1 MSLQVLVIKAT
12 NVPNAEKFGE
22 SDPYV
27 SLEYKGLKKKT
38 EVIKSNLNPVWNET
52 FDIDLKGAAIT
63 ASDELQVQIMDW
75 ERVGRNRLLAQT
87 KVPLRNLLRGG
98 TQSEPL
104 NLSLTDGNGRPT
116 QTRLEM
122 KLMYK
127 PPVTAA
133 PAGGGAAGG
142 AAGGSATQE
151 TQGQVMGDSLL
162 EGEEEEEEE
171 EEVDPGPPQIDPA
184 TGQVIPRP
192 KKKKKRRGNKLGR
205 RKLLENLS
213 TKPTDFQIRVK
224 VIEARQ
230 LQGGNIQPVAKVTV
244 ANQTKQTRVKKS
256 TNSPSWNEAFFFNFK
271 KSPAELM
278 DELVEFKV
286 FNSKKLRSDALIGSF
301 KCDIGMVYLEPRHSF
316 LHKWLLLSDPE
327 DTMGGPKGYLKV
339 CVCVIGPGDE
349 APSFKPVA
357 SEESDDIESNL
368 LRPAGV
374 QLQPATFTLKLY
386 RAEDI
391 PRMDSAFMQGVKKVF
406 GIGEEQKEL
415 VDPYFVFNFAGKEVQ
430 SKIMYNNDHP
440 DWNQIL
446 KIGIQF
452 PSMCERLKFIVRDWD
467 RVTDD
472 DTIGTN
478 ILSTSL
484 ISSSSGS
491 GTEDG
496 QFDSF
501 LPTFG
506 PCFVNFYGSTR
517 EYTDLPDEYDDL
529 NLGKGEGVA
538 YRGRALLEIKTE
550 LGQLP
555 ELPVDD
561 INNDD
566 LLRVQKFMRR
576 RKYKLHAAFLNAT
589 MVSAIDAP
597 VEFEV
602 SIGNYGNKL
611 DENTAPCAST
621 TQPTNAVFDGCHYYF
636 LPWSGT
642 KPCVVVESSWEDISF
657 RLEGLNLLLKII
669 DTLETNIEQVRIGIK
684 AKLPTPELAQLLISL
699 LDQLEQDCRKKLP
712 EPTAGRHVSN
722 ELDALTREYRQFELD
737 NIIDNVIK
745 LKQSATD
752 VQEAMAEVENY
763 LQILKNI
770 AKEPQNSMPDVVIW
784 MISGDKRLAYY
795 RIPANE
801 VLWSQHADYIG
812 RQCGR
817 LQTLQLKFPGLK
829 AEKEKVSEVPA
840 VLRIKIWLGLANEDD
855 AWHHM
860 QTEGEM
866 AVFAETYENE
876 VNLPVVGWTKKG
888 PLGRPKWSDSQG
900 KCSLKRE
907 TFEPPP
913 GWKWEGDWYVSPE
926 LSMLFDKDAGHKTYM
941 EECYEMH
948 SRLPASSWGP
958 ATRPWTDVKGDEM
971 PSKDAVN
978 LPPGWVWEDV
988 WEVDLSRAVDED
1000 GWEYCV
1006 EATMGGYGPVEKRYH
1021 LCRRR
1026 RWVRTRKLVE
1036 DAKQKKHKLLKEKQ
1050 IAEAAEGWEY
1060 APLFNLK
1067 FHATERTMDMVR
1079 RRRWH
1084 RKMVCEKKGADC
1096 FFVMKFEDEDD
1107 KEDFNAAYAAPRMFL
1122 TFKKPFKYQ
1131 MRAYIYQARDLL
1143 AGDETGLSDPYAR
1156 ISFLTQSSVTE
1167 KKLKSLCP
1175 TWDQT
1180 LIFEEL
1186 EIYGDPRAIEENPPE
1201 VMVELFDFDKF
1212 GSNEFL
1218 GRTKAVPM
1226 VKLDPSDARM
1236 PVLQWYPITRGQEG
1250 GGELLAAFELF
1261 LVPDKNASMESLL
1274 HHETGLAGSDLPFL
1288 PPKVG
1293 DLYIVP
1299 NGIRPVMQRTAIEV
1313 LCWGVRNMQKFQLAA
1328 VTSPSIEFE
1337 CGGHVMES
1345 NVIKNTKKN
1354 PNFTENILFF
1364 DVMLPREELYMP
1376 PMNIR
1381 VRDHR
1386 QFGRK
1391 PTVGIHVLKSLEE
1404 HRCDPVEVEQ
1414 EGEDE
1419 GVQGIGSARHDVT
1432 GAELEGL
1439 VTAAVDRYR
1448 DLQSSGPPSP
1458 HTDYNTGGLVNGGR
1472 GGEHVIDMPVE
1483 EKKIEMREVL
1493 ITKAKTKL
1501 DSVVRHLKPDPVV
1514 DEEID
1519 WWSKYYAST
1528 GQTHKC
1534 RKYMEKGQDKIEV
1547 YQTPL
1552 EDVDFT
1558 KGFSDFCSTFEL
1570 QRGKDEEDEE
1580 SSIVGE
1586 FKGGFKVYP
1595 LPPDPNVEMPSKIF
1609 TNLPSSSPE
1618 ECVIRVYVICGIDF
1632 QPNDTSG
1639 LADPYIEIILGNKKI
1654 SDRDNYKPNT
1664 IDPVF
1669 GQMFELTAMLPVQKD
1684 LTIRIM
1690 DYDIIS
1696 SDDVIGETRIDLEN
1710 RYLSKFRAT
1719 CGLQKSYCIAGV
1731 NQWRDCIKP
1740 RQILENYC
1748 KQNHVSGP
1756 HFYGNNSVKVGKKI
1770 YNLSELEPNKPAD
1783 PNAGPAEERLALHVL
1798 HTLPTVKEHVET
1810 RPLFNPI
1817 QPGIEQG
1824 KIQMWVDIFPKSL
1837 GPPGPPFNI
1846 EPRKAKDY
1854 VLRIIIWNTV
1864 DVVLEEESIT
1874 GEKMSDIYVKGW
1886 ISGIDEKQ
1894 KTDVHYR
1901 SLDGEGNFNWRFTF
1915 PFSYVP
1921 AEQVMEVRKKE
1932 HFWSLDETVQHLQ
1945 PNVVIQ
1951 VWDNDKFSMDDF
1963 LGTVSLNLNAMPMP
1977 AKKASSCKLSMLPDI
1992 TTGAEVKL
2000 ASLFEQKRLRGFW
2013 PVYNDDTGTRTL
2025 TGKVEMEME
2034 LVTAEEAEERPAGQ
2048 GQEEPNMNPKLD
2060 PPKRPETSFLWF
2072 ASPWKTLRYIVWR
2085 NYKWY
2090 IIGFLLLIL
2099 LLLLIFLFLY
2109 SFPGDIS
2116 QKIVNG

>member
-1 MSLQVLVIKAT
+1 MSLQVVVIKAT

-27 SLEYKGLKKKT
+27 AIEFQGIKKKT

-52 FDIDLKGAAIT
+52 FEIDLSGRPLT
-63 ASDELQVQIMDW
+63 ASDELQVSVMDW

-98 TQSEPL
+98 AQSESL
-104 NLSLTDGNGRPT
+104 NLSLKDSNGRPT
-116 QTRLEM
+116 QAQLEM

-127 PPVTAA
+127 PPASAA
-133 PAGGGAAGG
+133 PPASAGATGGTDP
-142 AAGGSATQE
+142 TQE
-151 TQGQVMGDSLL
+151 SQGQVLGDSLL
-162 EGEEEEEEE
+162 EGDEEEEE
-171 EEVDPGPPQIDPA
+171 EEVDTGPPQIDPA
-184 TGQVIPRP
+184 TGQVIPKP
-192 KKKKKRRGNKLGR
+192 KRKKKRGNKMGR

-230 LQGGNIQPVAKVTV
+230 LQGGNIQPVAKITV

-256 TNSPSWNEAFFFNFK
+256 TNSPCWNEAFFFNFK
-271 KSPAELM
+271 ISPAELM

-301 KCDIGMVYLEPRHSF
+301 KCDVGMVYLEQRHAF
-316 LHKWLLLSDPE
+316 LQKWLLLSDPE
-327 DTMGGPKGYLKV
+327 DQMAGAKGYLKV

-349 APSFKPVA
+349 APSFKSVA
-357 SEESDDIESNL
+357 GEETDDIESNL

-374 QLQPATFTLKLY
+374 QLRPATFILKLY

-415 VDPYFVFNFAGKEVQ
+415 VDPYFVFSFAGKEVQ

-440 DWNQIL
+440 DWNQVL

-452 PSMCERLKFIVRDWD
+452 PSMCERLKFMIKDWD
-467 RVTDD
+467 RMSMDD
-472 DTIGTN
+472 VVGTHY
-478 ILSTSL
+478 IPLSL
-484 ISSSSGS
+484 MCSSGEL
-491 GTEDG
+491 G
-496 QFDSF
+496 F

-506 PCFVNFYGSTR
+506 PSFVNFYGSTR
-517 EYTDLPDEYDDL
+517 EYSDLPDEYDDL

-538 YRGRALLEIKTE
+538 YRGRALVEIQTN
-550 LGQLP
+550 LGELP
-555 ELPVDD
+555 EIPVED

-597 VEFEV
+597 VEFEI

-636 LPWSGT
+636 LPWAGT
-642 KPCVVVESSWEDISF
+642 KPCIVVESSWEDISF
-657 RLEGLNLLLKII
+657 RLEGLNLMLKII
-669 DTLETNIEQVRIGIK
+669 DTLEANIEQVKIGIK

-699 LDQLEQDCRKKLP
+699 LDQLEQDCKKTLP
-712 EPTAGRHVSN
+712 EPKPGKHVSN
-722 ELDALTREYRQFELD
+722 ELDRLTREYRQFELE
-737 NIIDNVIK
+737 NIGDSVSK

-752 VQEAMAEVENY
+752 VHEAIAEVENF
-763 LQILKNI
+763 LQILKNM
-770 AKEPQNSMPDVVIW
+770 AKEPQNSMPDVVVW

-795 RIPANE
+795 RIPAHE
-801 VLWSQHADYIG
+801 VLWSANPEYIG
-812 RQCGR
+812 KQCGR
-817 LQTLQLKFPGLK
+817 LQTIQLKYPGVK
-829 AEKEKVSEVPA
+829 AEKEKISEVPA
-840 VLRIKIWLGLANEDD
+840 MVRVKIWLGLANEDD
-855 AWHHM
+855 AWHKM
-860 QTEGEM
+860 QTEGEQ

-876 VNLPVVGWTKKG
+876 CNLPVVGWTKKG

-900 KCSLKRE
+900 KCKLPRE
-907 TFEPPP
+907 MFNPPP

-941 EECYEMH
+941 EECYEMQ
-948 SRLPASSWGP
+948 SRLPATSWGP

-971 PSKDAVN
+971 PPKDSVE

-988 WEVDLSRAVDED
+988 WQIDLSRAVDED

-1036 DAKQKKHKLLKEKQ
+1036 NAKQKKHKEKKME
-1050 IAEAAEGWEY
+1050 EAAEGWEY

-1067 FHATERTMDMVR
+1067 FHHTERTMDMVR

-1096 FFVMKFEDEDD
+1096 FFAMNFEDEDD

-1122 TFKKPFKYQ
+1122 TFKKPYKYQ
-1131 MRAYIYQARDLL
+1131 LRAYIYQARDLL

-1167 KKLKSLCP
+1167 RMEKSLCP

-1180 LIFEEL
+1180 LIFEEI
-1186 EIYGDPRAIEENPPE
+1186 EIYGDPQALEENPPE
-1201 VMVELFDFDKF
+1201 VVIEVFDYDKF

-1218 GRTKAVPM
+1218 GRTKAHPM

-1236 PVLQWYPITRGQEG
+1236 PVLQWYPITRGPED

-1261 LVPDKNASMESLL
+1261 L
-1274 HHETGLAGSDLPFL
+1274 LAGSDLPFL
-1288 PPKVG
+1288 PPKKG
-1293 DLYIVP
+1293 DLFLVP

-1328 VTSPSIEFE
+1328 VTSPSVEFE
-1337 CGGHVMES
+1337 CGGHVFES
-1345 NVIKNTKKN
+1345 SVIKNTKKN
-1354 PNFTENILFF
+1354 PNFNENVLFF

-1404 HRCDPVEVEQ
+1404 YRCDPIRREQ
-1414 EGEDE
+1414 QEEDE
-1419 GVQGIGSARHDVT
+1419 GVQ
-1432 GAELEGL
+1432 
-1439 VTAAVDRYR
+1439 
-1448 DLQSSGPPSP
+1448 
-1458 HTDYNTGGLVNGGR
+1458 GGLVNGGR
-1472 GGEHVIDMPVE
+1472 SGEHVIEMPTE
-1483 EKKIEMREVL
+1483 EKKKETGKALLV
-1493 ITKAKTKL
+1493 KAKSKL
-1501 DSVVRHLKPDPVV
+1501 DSALLRIKPDPVV
-1514 DEEID
+1514 EEEID

-1528 GQTHKC
+1528 GQPHKC
-1534 RKYMEKGQDKIEV
+1534 KKYVEKGHDKIEV
-1547 YQTPL
+1547 YQTAL
-1552 EDVDFT
+1552 EDVEFT
-1558 KGFSDFCSTFEL
+1558 KGFNDFCSTFEL
-1570 QRGKDEEDEE
+1570 QRGKDDDEDE
-1580 SSIVGE
+1580 SNIVGE

-1595 LPPDPNVEMPSKIF
+1595 LPPDPNEEMPSKVF
-1609 TNLPSSSPE
+1609 VNLPSSAPE
-1618 ECVIRVYVICGIDF
+1618 ECIIRVYVICGIDL
-1632 QPNDTSG
+1632 QPNDSSG
-1639 LADPYIEIILGNKKI
+1639 LADPYVEIILGNKKI

-1684 LTIRIM
+1684 LTVRIK

-1696 SDDVIGETRIDLEN
+1696 SDDVIGETLIDLEN
-1710 RYLSKFRAT
+1710 RYVSKYRAT

-1731 NQWRDCIKP
+1731 NQWRDAAKP
-1740 RQILENYC
+1740 KQILENYC
-1748 KQNHVSGP
+1748 KQNHVTGP
-1756 HFYGNNSVKVGKKI
+1756 LFYGNNSVKVGRKT
-1770 YNLSELEPNKPAD
+1770 YNLAEFEPNKPVD

-1798 HTLPTVKEHVET
+1798 HTLPLVKEHVET

-1824 KIQMWVDIFPKSL
+1824 KLQMWVDIFPKSL
-1837 GPPGPPFNI
+1837 GVPGPPFNI
-1846 EPRKAKDY
+1846 EPRRAKDY

-1874 GEKMSDIYVKGW
+1874 GEQMSDIYVKGW

-1901 SLDGEGNFNWRFTF
+1901 SLDGEGNFNWRFVF

-1945 PNVVIQ
+1945 PNVMIQ

-1963 LGTVSLNLNAMPMP
+1963 LGTLCLNLNAMPMP
-1977 AKKASSCKLSMLPDI
+1977 AKKAGSCKLTMLPDL
-1992 TTGAEVKL
+1992 TTGSEIKL
-2000 ASLFEQKRLRGFW
+2000 VSLFEQKRLRGFW
-2013 PVYNDDTGTRTL
+2013 PVYNDDTGQRVL

-2034 LVTAEEAEERPAGQ
+2034 LVSVEEAEERPAGQ

-2072 ASPWKTLRYIVWR
+2072 TSPWKTMRYIIWR

-2090 IIGFLLLIL
+2090 IIGFFLLIL

-2109 SFPGDIS
+2109 SFPGEVS

>member
-1 MSLQVLVIKAT
+1 MSLQVVVIKAT

-27 SLEYKGLKKKT
+27 SIEFQGIKKKT

-52 FDIDLKGAAIT
+52 FDIDLLGKAVT
-63 ASDELQVQIMDW
+63 ASDELQVKIMDW

-98 TQSEPL
+98 TQSESL
-104 NLSLTDGNGRPT
+104 NLSLTDSNGRPT
-116 QTRLEM
+116 QTKLEM
-122 KLMYK
+122 KLLYK
-127 PPVTAA
+127 PPASASPAA
-133 PAGGGAAGG
+133 AGASGGGDP
-142 AAGGSATQE
+142 TQE
-151 TQGQVMGDSLL
+151 TEGQALGDSLL
-162 EGEEEEEEE
+162 EGDEGDEE
-171 EEVDPGPPQIDPA
+171 EEVDTGPPQIDPA
-184 TGQVIPRP
+184 TGQVIPKP
-192 KKKKKRRGNKLGR
+192 KRRKKRGKFGR
-205 RKLLENLS
+205 RKILENLS

-230 LQGGNIQPVAKVTV
+230 LQGANIQPVAKVTV
-244 ANQTKQTRVKKS
+244 SNQTKQTRVKKS

-271 KSPAELM
+271 KSPLELM
-278 DELVEFKV
+278 DELIEFKV

-301 KCDIGMVYLEPRHSF
+301 KCDIGMVYIEPRHSF
-316 LHKWLLLSDPE
+316 LHKWMLLSDPE
-327 DTMGGPKGYLKV
+327 DQMAGAKGYLKV
-339 CVCVIGPGDE
+339 CVCIIGPGDE

-357 SEESDDIESNL
+357 NEESDDIESNL

-374 QLQPATFTLKLY
+374 QLQPATFTMKLY

-415 VDPYFVFNFAGKEVQ
+415 VDPYFVFSFAGKEVQ

-452 PSMCERLKFIVRDWD
+452 PSMCERLKFTIKDWD
-467 RVTDD
+467 RMSADD
-472 DTIGTN
+472 IVGTHY
-478 ILSTSL
+478 IPLSLMCSNGEL
-484 ISSSSGS
+484 GP
-491 GTEDG
+491 EDG
-496 QFDSF
+496 F

-506 PCFVNFYGSTR
+506 PSFVNFYGSTR
-517 EYTDLPDEYDDL
+517 EYSDLPDEYDDL

-538 YRGRALLEIKTE
+538 YRGRALVE
-550 LGQLP
+550 LQTNLGELP
-555 ELPVDD
+555 EVALED
-561 INNDD
+561 IQNDD

-589 MVSAIDAP
+589 MVNAIDAP

-657 RLEGLNLLLKII
+657 RLEGLNLLLKVI
-669 DTLETNIEQVRIGIK
+669 DTLEANIEQVSIGIK

-699 LDQLEQDCRKKLP
+699 LDQLEQDCRKSLP
-712 EPTAGRHVSN
+712 EPKAGKHVSN
-722 ELDALTREYRQFELD
+722 ELDRLTREYRQFEFD
-737 NIIDNVIK
+737 NIKENVIK

-752 VQEAMAEVENY
+752 VHEAMAEVENY
-763 LQILKNI
+763 LQILKNL

-784 MISGDKRLAYY
+784 MISGEKRLAYH

-801 VLWSQHADYIG
+801 VLWSNNPDYIG
-812 RQCGR
+812 RLCGR
-817 LQTLQLKFPGLK
+817 LQSLQLKFPGIK
-829 AEKEKVSEVPA
+829 AEKEKISEVPA
-840 VLRIKIWLGLANEDD
+840 LLRIKIWLGLANEDD
-855 AWHHM
+855 AWHRM
-860 QTEGEM
+860 QTEGEL

-876 VNLPVVGWTKKG
+876 CNIPVVGWTKKG

-900 KCSLKRE
+900 KCKLPRE

-913 GWKWEGDWYVSPE
+913 GWRWEGDWYVSPE

-948 SRLPASSWGP
+948 SRLPATSWGP
-958 ATRPWTDVKGDEM
+958 ASRPWTDVKGDEM
-971 PSKDAVN
+971 PPRDSVD

-988 WEVDLSRAVDED
+988 WQIDLSRAVDEE

-1026 RWVRTRKLVE
+1026 RWVRNRKLVE
-1036 DAKQKKHKLLKEKQ
+1036 DDKQKKHKAKKIE
-1050 IAEAAEGWEY
+1050 EAAEGWEY

-1067 FHATERTMDMVR
+1067 FHATERTMDLVR

-1096 FFVMKFEDEDD
+1096 FFAMKFEDEDD

-1122 TFKKPFKYQ
+1122 TFKKPYKYQ
-1131 MRAYIYQARDLL
+1131 LRTYIYQARDLL

-1156 ISFLTQSSVTE
+1156 ISFLTQSSMTE
-1167 KKLKSLCP
+1167 KMMKSLCP

-1180 LIFEEL
+1180 LIFEEI
-1186 EIYGDPRAIEENPPE
+1186 EIYGDPQSIAENPPE
-1201 VMVELFDFDKF
+1201 VVVEIFDFDKF

-1218 GRTKAVPM
+1218 GRTKAHPM
-1226 VKLDPSDARM
+1226 VKLDPGDARM
-1236 PVLQWYPITRGQEG
+1236 PVLQWYPITRGQEE

-1261 LVPDKNASMESLL
+1261 L
-1274 HHETGLAGSDLPFL
+1274 LAGSDLPFL
-1288 PPKVG
+1288 PPKKG
-1293 DLYIVP
+1293 DLFLVP

-1313 LCWGVRNMQKFQLAA
+1313 LCWGVRNMKKFQLAA

-1337 CGGHVMES
+1337 CGGHIFES
-1345 NVIKNTKKN
+1345 KVIKNTKKN
-1354 PNFTENILFF
+1354 PNFDENILFF

-1391 PTVGIHVLKSLEE
+1391 PTVGIHVLKSLEDY
-1404 HRCDPVEVEQ
+1404 RCEAVRQEQ
-1414 EGEDE
+1414 EGDDD
-1419 GVQGIGSARHDVT
+1419 GVQ
-1432 GAELEGL
+1432 
-1439 VTAAVDRYR
+1439 
-1448 DLQSSGPPSP
+1448 
-1458 HTDYNTGGLVNGGR
+1458 GGLVNGSR
-1472 GGEHVIDMPVE
+1472 SGEHVIEMPVE
-1483 EKKIEMREVL
+1483 EKKAETRKVL
-1493 ITKAKTKL
+1493 LAKAKSKL
-1501 DSVVRHLKPDPVV
+1501 DSAISRFKPDPVV

-1534 RKYMEKGQDKIEV
+1534 RKYVEKGHDKIEI
-1547 YQTPL
+1547 YETPL
-1552 EDVDFT
+1552 EDVEFT
-1558 KGFSDFCSTFEL
+1558 KGFTDFCSTFEL

-1580 SSIVGE
+1580 SSTVGE

-1595 LPPDPNVEMPSKIF
+1595 LPPDPNEEMPSKQF
-1609 TNLPSSSPE
+1609 VNLPSSAPE
-1618 ECVIRVYVICGIDF
+1618 ECIIRVYVVCCIEL
-1632 QPNDTSG
+1632 QPNDSSG
-1639 LADPYIEIILGNKKI
+1639 LADPYVEIILGNKKI

-1669 GQMFELTAMLPVQKD
+1669 GQMFELTSMLPVQKD
-1684 LTIRIM
+1684 LTVRIK
-1690 DYDIIS
+1690 DYDLIS
-1696 SDDVIGETRIDLEN
+1696 SDDVIGETVIDLEN
-1710 RYLSKFRAT
+1710 RYVSKFRAT

-1731 NQWRDCIKP
+1731 NQWRDGAKP
-1740 RQILENYC
+1740 REILDNYC

-1756 HFYGNNSVKVGKKI
+1756 LYYGNNSVKVGKKI
-1770 YNLSELEPNKPAD
+1770 YNLADFEPNKPVD
-1783 PNAGPAEERLALHVL
+1783 PNAGAAEERLALHVL
-1798 HTLPTVKEHVET
+1798 HTLPLIKEHVET

-1824 KIQMWVDIFPKSL
+1824 KVQMWVDIFPKSI

-1846 EPRKAKDY
+1846 EPRRAKDY
-1854 VLRIIIWNTV
+1854 ILRIIIWNTV
-1864 DVVLEEESIT
+1864 DVVLDEESIT
-1874 GEKMSDIYVKGW
+1874 GEQMSDIYVKGW
-1886 ISGIDEKQ
+1886 VSGIDEKQ

-1901 SLDGEGNFNWRFTF
+1901 SLDGEGNFNWRFVF

-1945 PNVVIQ
+1945 PNVMIQ

-1963 LGTVSLNLNAMPMP
+1963 LGTLCLNLNAMPKP
-1977 AKKASSCKLSMLPDI
+1977 AKKAGSCKLTMLPDI
-1992 TTGAEVKL
+1992 TTGPEIKL
-2000 ASLFEQKRLRGFW
+2000 VSLFEQKRLRGFW
-2013 PVYNDDTGTRTL
+2013 PVYNDETGERVL
-2025 TGKVEMEME
+2025 TGKVEMELE
-2034 LVTAEEAEERPAGQ
+2034 LVTCEEAEERPAGQ

-2072 ASPWKTLRYIVWR
+2072 ASPWKTLRYIIWR

-2090 IIGFLLLIL
+2090 IIGFFLLIL

>member
-1 MSLQVLVIKAT
+1 MSLQLVVIKAT
-12 NVPNAEKFGE
+12 NLPNAEKFGE

-27 SLEYKGLKKKT
+27 SIEFQGIKKKT

-52 FDIDLKGAAIT
+52 FDIDLKGNGLT
-63 ASDELQVQIMDW
+63 ASDELQVRVMDW
-75 ERVGRNRLLAQT
+75 ERVGRNRLLAQC

-98 TQSEPL
+98 TQSESL

-116 QTRLEM
+116 QAKLEM
-122 KLMYK
+122 KVMYK
-127 PPVTAA
+127 PPATAA
-133 PAGGGAAGG
+133 PASGAMG
-142 AAGGSATQE
+142 ATGASPTEE
-151 TQGQVMGDSLL
+151 TQGQVLGESLL
-162 EGEEEEEEE
+162 GEEEEEE
-171 EEVDPGPPQIDPA
+171 EEVDPGPPQIDPT

-192 KKKKKRRGNKLGR
+192 KKKKRRVNKMGR

-213 TKPTDFQIRVK
+213 NKPTDFQIRVK
-224 VIEARQ
+224 VLEARQ

-271 KSPAELM
+271 KSPADLM

-286 FNSKKLRSDALIGSF
+286 FNSKKLRSDSLIGSF
-301 KCDIGMVYLEPRHSF
+301 KCDVGMVYLEPRHSF

-327 DTMGGPKGYLKV
+327 DTMSGAKGYLKV

-415 VDPYFVFNFAGKEVQ
+415 VDPYFVFSFAGKEVQ

-467 RVTDD
+467 RM
-472 DTIGTN
+472 
-478 ILSTSL
+478 
-484 ISSSSGS
+484 
-491 GTEDG
+491 TEDDIVG
-496 QFDSF
+496 THYLPLSLMCSTGEFGF

-506 PCFVNFYGSTR
+506 PSFVNFYGSTR
-517 EYTDLPDEYDDL
+517 EYSDLPDEYDDL

-538 YRGRALLEIKTE
+538 YRGRALVEIQTT
-550 LGQLP
+550 LGELP
-555 ELPVDD
+555 EVPVED

-566 LLRVQKFMRR
+566 ILRVQKFMRR

-611 DENTAPCAST
+611 DENTAPCPST

-669 DTLETNIEQVRIGIK
+669 DTLEANIEQVRIGIK

-712 EPTAGRHVSN
+712 EPTPGRHVSN
-722 ELDALTREYRQFELD
+722 ELDRLTRDYREFELET
-737 NIIDNVIK
+737 IADNVIK
-745 LKQSATD
+745 LKTSATD

-801 VLWSQHADYIG
+801 VLWSQNPDYIG
-812 RQCGR
+812 RLCGR

-840 VLRIKIWLGLANEDD
+840 MLRTKIWLGLANEDD
-855 AWHHM
+855 AWHRM
-860 QTEGEM
+860 QTEGEL
-866 AVFAETYENE
+866 AVYAETYENQC
-876 VNLPVVGWTKKG
+876 NIPVVGWTKKG

-900 KCSLKRE
+900 KCSLPQE
-907 TFEPPP
+907 SFEPPP
-913 GWKWEGDWYVSPE
+913 GWRWEGDWYVSPE

-948 SRLPASSWGP
+948 SRLPGTSWGP

-971 PSKDAVN
+971 APKDSVE

-988 WEVDLSRAVDED
+988 WQIDLSRAVDEE

-1036 DAKQKKHKLLKEKQ
+1036 DAKQKKHKEKK
-1050 IAEAAEGWEY
+1050 IEEAAEGWEY

-1084 RKMVCEKKGADC
+1084 RKMICEKKGADC
-1096 FFVMKFEDEDD
+1096 YFAMKFEDEDD
-1107 KEDFNAAYAAPRMFL
+1107 KEDFSAAYAAPRMFL

-1156 ISFLTQSSVTE
+1156 VSFLTQSSVTE
-1167 KKLKSLCP
+1167 KKEKSLCP

-1201 VMVELFDFDKF
+1201 VMIELFDYDKF

-1226 VKLDPSDARM
+1226 VKLDPADARM
-1236 PVLQWYPITRGQEG
+1236 PVLQWYPISRGQED

-1274 HHETGLAGSDLPFL
+1274 AGSDLPFL
-1288 PPKVG
+1288 PPKRG
-1293 DLYIVP
+1293 DLFLVP

-1313 LCWGVRNMQKFQLAA
+1313 LCWGVRNMQKFQLSA

-1337 CGGHVMES
+1337 CGGHVQES
-1345 NVIKNTKKN
+1345 NVIKSTKKN

-1404 HRCDPVEVEQ
+1404 FRCDPVQAELA
-1414 EGEDE
+1414 EDDD
-1419 GVQGIGSARHDVT
+1419 GVQGAGSHDPDIT
-1432 GAELEGL
+1432 EAELQGL
-1439 VTAAVDRYR
+1439 VTVAVDRYR
-1448 DLQSSGPPSP
+1448 DLKSSTADRP
-1458 HTDYNTGGLVNGGR
+1458 HSGYQTGGLVNGGR
-1472 GGEHVIDMPVE
+1472 GGEHVIDMPAEERKVE
-1483 EKKIEMREVL
+1483 RKSGPQIGQP
-1493 ITKAKTKL
+1493 
-1501 DSVVRHLKPDPVV
+1501 LKSFPQLELPALFRGKQEEPDPVV

-1534 RKYMEKGQDKIEV
+1534 KKYIEKGQDKIEV
-1547 YQTPL
+1547 YQTHL

-1558 KGFSDFCSTFEL
+1558 NGFSDFCSTFEL

-1580 SSIVGE
+1580 SSVVGE

-1595 LPPDPNVEMPSKIF
+1595 LPPDPNDEMPSKVF
-1609 TNLPSSSPE
+1609 TNLPSSTPE
-1618 ECVIRVYVICGIDF
+1618 ECIVRVYVICGIDF

-1669 GQMFELTAMLPVQKD
+1669 GQMFELTTMLPVQKD
-1684 LTIRIM
+1684 LTIRIK

-1696 SDDVIGETRIDLEN
+1696 SDDVIGETTIDLEN
-1710 RYLSKFRAT
+1710 RYLSKVRAT

-1770 YNLSELEPNKPAD
+1770 HNLADYEPNKPVD
-1783 PNAGPAEERLALHVL
+1783 PNVGPADERLALHVL
-1798 HTLPTVKEHVET
+1798 HTLPMVKEHVET

-1846 EPRKAKDY
+1846 EARKAKDY

-1864 DVVLEEESIT
+1864 DVVLDEESIT

-1886 ISGIDEKQ
+1886 VSGIDEKQ

-1901 SLDGEGNFNWRFTF
+1901 SLDGEGNFNWRFIF

-1945 PNVVIQ
+1945 PNIVIQ

-1977 AKKASSCKLSMLPDI
+1977 AKKASSCKVSMLPDI
-1992 TTGAEVKL
+1992 TTGSEVKL
-2000 ASLFEQKRLRGFW
+2000 VSLFEQKRLRGFW

-2034 LVTAEEAEERPAGQ
+2034 LVSVEEAEERPAGQ

-2072 ASPWKTLRYIVWR
+2072 TSPWKTMRYIIWR

-2090 IIGFLLLIL
+2090 FIGFLVLLLIL
-2099 LLLLIFLFLY
+2099 LLVFLFLY
-2109 SFPGDIS
+2109 SFPGEVS
-2116 QKIVNG
+2116 QWIVNG

>member
-1 MSLQVLVIKAT
+1 MSLQVVVIKAT

-27 SLEYKGLKKKT
+27 AIEFQGIKKKT

-52 FDIDLKGAAIT
+52 FEIDLSGRPLT
-63 ASDELQVQIMDW
+63 ASDELQVSVMDW

-98 TQSEPL
+98 AQSESL
-104 NLSLTDGNGRPT
+104 NLSLKDSNGRPT
-116 QTRLEM
+116 QAQLEM

-127 PPVTAA
+127 PPASAA
-133 PAGGGAAGG
+133 PPASAGATGGTDP
-142 AAGGSATQE
+142 TQE
-151 TQGQVMGDSLL
+151 SQGQVLGDSLL
-162 EGEEEEEEE
+162 EGDEEEEE
-171 EEVDPGPPQIDPA
+171 EEVDTGPPQIDPA
-184 TGQVIPRP
+184 TGQVIPKP
-192 KKKKKRRGNKLGR
+192 KRKKKRGNKMGR

-230 LQGGNIQPVAKVTV
+230 LQGGNIQPVAKITV

-256 TNSPSWNEAFFFNFK
+256 TNSPCWNEAFFFNFK
-271 KSPAELM
+271 ISPAELM

-301 KCDIGMVYLEPRHSF
+301 KCDVGMVYLEQRHAF
-316 LHKWLLLSDPE
+316 LQKWLLLSDPE
-327 DTMGGPKGYLKV
+327 DQMAGAKGYLKV

-349 APSFKPVA
+349 APSFKSVA
-357 SEESDDIESNL
+357 GEETDDIESNL

-374 QLQPATFTLKLY
+374 QLRPATFILKLY

-415 VDPYFVFNFAGKEVQ
+415 VDPYFVFSFAGKEVQ

-440 DWNQIL
+440 DWNQVL

-452 PSMCERLKFIVRDWD
+452 PSMCERLKFMIKDWD
-467 RVTDD
+467 RISED
-472 DTIGTN
+472 DTIGTEF
-478 ILSTSL
+478 LLTSL
-484 ISSSSGS
+484 ISSSGGS
-491 GTEDG
+491 G
-496 QFDSF
+496 F

-506 PCFVNFYGSTR
+506 PSFVNFYGSTR
-517 EYTDLPDEYDDL
+517 EYSDLPDEYDDL

-538 YRGRALLEIKTE
+538 YRGRALVEIQTN
-550 LGQLP
+550 LGELP
-555 ELPVDD
+555 EIPVED

-597 VEFEV
+597 VEFEI

-636 LPWSGT
+636 LPWAGT
-642 KPCVVVESSWEDISF
+642 KPCIVVESSWEDISF
-657 RLEGLNLLLKII
+657 RLEGLNLMLKII
-669 DTLETNIEQVRIGIK
+669 DTLEANIEQVKIGIK

-699 LDQLEQDCRKKLP
+699 LDQLEQDCKKTLP
-712 EPTAGRHVSN
+712 EPKPGKHVSN
-722 ELDALTREYRQFELD
+722 ELDRLTREYRQFELE
-737 NIIDNVIK
+737 NIGDSVSK

-752 VQEAMAEVENY
+752 VHEAIAEVENF
-763 LQILKNI
+763 LQILKNM
-770 AKEPQNSMPDVVIW
+770 AKEPQNSMPDVVVW

-795 RIPANE
+795 RIPAHE
-801 VLWSQHADYIG
+801 VLWSANPEYIG
-812 RQCGR
+812 KQCGR
-817 LQTLQLKFPGLK
+817 LQTIQLKYPGVK
-829 AEKEKVSEVPA
+829 AEKEKISEVPA
-840 VLRIKIWLGLANEDD
+840 MVRVKIWLGLANEDD
-855 AWHHM
+855 AWHKM
-860 QTEGEM
+860 QTEGEQ

-876 VNLPVVGWTKKG
+876 CNLPVVGWTKKG

-900 KCSLKRE
+900 KCKLPRE
-907 TFEPPP
+907 MFNPPP

-941 EECYEMH
+941 EECYEMQ
-948 SRLPASSWGP
+948 SRLPATSWGP

-971 PSKDAVN
+971 PPKDSVE

-988 WEVDLSRAVDED
+988 WQIDLSRAVDED

-1036 DAKQKKHKLLKEKQ
+1036 NAKQKKHKEKKME
-1050 IAEAAEGWEY
+1050 EAAEGWEY

-1067 FHATERTMDMVR
+1067 FHHTERTMDMVR

-1096 FFVMKFEDEDD
+1096 FFAMNFEDEDD

-1122 TFKKPFKYQ
+1122 TFKKPYKYQ
-1131 MRAYIYQARDLL
+1131 LRAYIYQARDLL

-1167 KKLKSLCP
+1167 RMEKSLCP

-1180 LIFEEL
+1180 LIFEEI
-1186 EIYGDPRAIEENPPE
+1186 EIYGDPQALEENPPE
-1201 VMVELFDFDKF
+1201 VVIEVFDYDKF

-1218 GRTKAVPM
+1218 GRTKAHPM

-1236 PVLQWYPITRGQEG
+1236 PVLQWYPITRGPED

-1274 HHETGLAGSDLPFL
+1274 AGSDLPFL
-1288 PPKVG
+1288 PPKKG
-1293 DLYIVP
+1293 DLFLVP

-1328 VTSPSIEFE
+1328 VTSPSVEFE
-1337 CGGHVMES
+1337 CGGHVFES
-1345 NVIKNTKKN
+1345 SVIKNTKKN
-1354 PNFTENILFF
+1354 PNFNENVLFF

-1404 HRCDPVEVEQ
+1404 YRCDPIRREQ
-1414 EGEDE
+1414 QEEDE
-1419 GVQGIGSARHDVT
+1419 GVQ
-1432 GAELEGL
+1432 
-1439 VTAAVDRYR
+1439 
-1448 DLQSSGPPSP
+1448 
-1458 HTDYNTGGLVNGGR
+1458 GGLVNGGR
-1472 GGEHVIDMPVE
+1472 SGEHVIEMPTE
-1483 EKKIEMREVL
+1483 EKKKETGKALLV
-1493 ITKAKTKL
+1493 KAKSKL
-1501 DSVVRHLKPDPVV
+1501 DSALLRIKPDPVV
-1514 DEEID
+1514 EEEID

-1528 GQTHKC
+1528 GQPHKC
-1534 RKYMEKGQDKIEV
+1534 KKYVEKGHDKIEV
-1547 YQTPL
+1547 YQTAL
-1552 EDVDFT
+1552 EDVEFT
-1558 KGFSDFCSTFEL
+1558 KGFNDFCSTFEL
-1570 QRGKDEEDEE
+1570 QRGKDDDEDE
-1580 SSIVGE
+1580 SNIVGE

-1595 LPPDPNVEMPSKIF
+1595 LPPDPNEEMPSKVF
-1609 TNLPSSSPE
+1609 VNLPSSAPE
-1618 ECVIRVYVICGIDF
+1618 ECIIRVYVICGIDL
-1632 QPNDTSG
+1632 QPNDSSG
-1639 LADPYIEIILGNKKI
+1639 LADPYVEIILGNKKI

-1684 LTIRIM
+1684 LTVRIK

-1696 SDDVIGETRIDLEN
+1696 SDDVIGETLIDLEN
-1710 RYLSKFRAT
+1710 RYVSKYRAT

-1731 NQWRDCIKP
+1731 NQWRDAAKP
-1740 RQILENYC
+1740 KQILENYC
-1748 KQNHVSGP
+1748 KQNHVTGP
-1756 HFYGNNSVKVGKKI
+1756 LFYGNNSVKVGRKT
-1770 YNLSELEPNKPAD
+1770 YNLAEFEPNKPVD

-1798 HTLPTVKEHVET
+1798 HTLPLVKEHVET

-1824 KIQMWVDIFPKSL
+1824 KLQMWVDIFPKSL
-1837 GPPGPPFNI
+1837 GVPGPPFNI
-1846 EPRKAKDY
+1846 EPRRAKDY

-1874 GEKMSDIYVKGW
+1874 GEQMSDIYVKGW

-1901 SLDGEGNFNWRFTF
+1901 SLDGEGNFNWRFVF

-1945 PNVVIQ
+1945 PNVMIQ

-1963 LGTVSLNLNAMPMP
+1963 LGTLCLNLNAMPMP
-1977 AKKASSCKLSMLPDI
+1977 AKKAGSCKLTMLPDL
-1992 TTGAEVKL
+1992 TTGSEIKL
-2000 ASLFEQKRLRGFW
+2000 VSLFEQKRLRGFW
-2013 PVYNDDTGTRTL
+2013 PVYNDDTGQRVL

-2034 LVTAEEAEERPAGQ
+2034 LVSVEEAEERPAGQ

-2072 ASPWKTLRYIVWR
+2072 TSPWKTMRYIIWR

-2090 IIGFLLLIL
+2090 IIGFFLLIL

-2109 SFPGDIS
+2109 SFPGEVS

>member
-1 MSLQVLVIKAT
+1 MSLQVVVIKAT

-27 SLEYKGLKKKT
+27 SIEFQGIKKKT

-52 FDIDLKGAAIT
+52 FDIDLLGKAVT
-63 ASDELQVQIMDW
+63 ASDELQVKIMDW

-98 TQSEPL
+98 TQSESL
-104 NLSLTDGNGRPT
+104 NLSLTDSNGRPT
-116 QTRLEM
+116 QTKLEM
-122 KLMYK
+122 KLLYK
-127 PPVTAA
+127 PPASASPAA
-133 PAGGGAAGG
+133 AGASGGGDP
-142 AAGGSATQE
+142 TQE
-151 TQGQVMGDSLL
+151 TEGQALGDSLL
-162 EGEEEEEEE
+162 EGDEGDEE
-171 EEVDPGPPQIDPA
+171 EEVDTGPPQIDPA
-184 TGQVIPRP
+184 TGQVIPKP
-192 KKKKKRRGNKLGR
+192 KRRKKRGKFGR
-205 RKLLENLS
+205 RKILENLS

-230 LQGGNIQPVAKVTV
+230 LQGANIQPVAKVTV
-244 ANQTKQTRVKKS
+244 SNQTKQTRVKKS

-271 KSPAELM
+271 KSPLELM
-278 DELVEFKV
+278 DELIEFKV

-301 KCDIGMVYLEPRHSF
+301 KCDIGMVYIEPRHSF
-316 LHKWLLLSDPE
+316 LHKWMLLSDPE
-327 DTMGGPKGYLKV
+327 DQMAGAKGYLKV
-339 CVCVIGPGDE
+339 CVCIIGPGDE

-357 SEESDDIESNL
+357 NEESDDIESNL

-374 QLQPATFTLKLY
+374 QLQPATFTMKLY

-415 VDPYFVFNFAGKEVQ
+415 VDPYFVFSFAGKEVQ

-452 PSMCERLKFIVRDWD
+452 PSMCERLKFTIKDWD
-467 RVTDD
+467 RMSADD
-472 DTIGTN
+472 IVGTHY
-478 ILSTSL
+478 IPLSLMCSNGEL
-484 ISSSSGS
+484 GP
-491 GTEDG
+491 EDG
-496 QFDSF
+496 F

-506 PCFVNFYGSTR
+506 PSFVNFYGSTR
-517 EYTDLPDEYDDL
+517 EYSDLPDEYDDL

-538 YRGRALLEIKTE
+538 YRGRALVE
-550 LGQLP
+550 LQTNLGELP
-555 ELPVDD
+555 EVALED
-561 INNDD
+561 IQNDD

-589 MVSAIDAP
+589 MVNAIDAP

-657 RLEGLNLLLKII
+657 RLEGLNLLLKVI
-669 DTLETNIEQVRIGIK
+669 DTLEANIEQVSIGIK

-699 LDQLEQDCRKKLP
+699 LDQLEQDCRKSLP
-712 EPTAGRHVSN
+712 EPKAGKHVSN
-722 ELDALTREYRQFELD
+722 ELDRLTREYRQFEFD
-737 NIIDNVIK
+737 NIKENVIK

-752 VQEAMAEVENY
+752 VHEAMAEVENY
-763 LQILKNI
+763 LQILKNL

-784 MISGDKRLAYY
+784 MISGEKRLAYH

-801 VLWSQHADYIG
+801 VLWSNNPDYIG
-812 RQCGR
+812 RLCGR
-817 LQTLQLKFPGLK
+817 LQSLQLKFPGIK
-829 AEKEKVSEVPA
+829 AEKEKISEVPA
-840 VLRIKIWLGLANEDD
+840 LLRIKIWLGLANEDD
-855 AWHHM
+855 AWHRM
-860 QTEGEM
+860 QTEGEL

-876 VNLPVVGWTKKG
+876 CNIPVVGWTKKG

-900 KCSLKRE
+900 KCKLPRE

-913 GWKWEGDWYVSPE
+913 GWRWEGDWYVSPE

-948 SRLPASSWGP
+948 SRLPATSWGP
-958 ATRPWTDVKGDEM
+958 ASRPWTDVKGDEM
-971 PSKDAVN
+971 PPRDSVD

-988 WEVDLSRAVDED
+988 WQIDLSRAVDEE

-1026 RWVRTRKLVE
+1026 RWVRNRKLVE
-1036 DAKQKKHKLLKEKQ
+1036 DDKQKKHKAKKIE
-1050 IAEAAEGWEY
+1050 EAAEGWEY

-1067 FHATERTMDMVR
+1067 FHATERTMDLVR

-1096 FFVMKFEDEDD
+1096 FFAMKFEDEDD

-1122 TFKKPFKYQ
+1122 TFKKPYKYQ
-1131 MRAYIYQARDLL
+1131 LRTYIYQARDLL

-1156 ISFLTQSSVTE
+1156 ISFLTQSSMTE
-1167 KKLKSLCP
+1167 KMMKSLCP

-1180 LIFEEL
+1180 LIFEEI
-1186 EIYGDPRAIEENPPE
+1186 EIYGDPQSIAENPPE
-1201 VMVELFDFDKF
+1201 VVVEIFDFDKF

-1218 GRTKAVPM
+1218 GRTKAHPM
-1226 VKLDPSDARM
+1226 VKLDPGDARM
-1236 PVLQWYPITRGQEG
+1236 PVLQWYPITRGQEE

-1261 LVPDKNASMESLL
+1261 L
-1274 HHETGLAGSDLPFL
+1274 LAGSDLPFL
-1288 PPKVG
+1288 PPKKG
-1293 DLYIVP
+1293 DLFLVP

-1313 LCWGVRNMQKFQLAA
+1313 LCWGVRNMKKFQLAA

-1337 CGGHVMES
+1337 CGGHIFES
-1345 NVIKNTKKN
+1345 KVIKNTKKN
-1354 PNFTENILFF
+1354 PNFDENILFF

-1391 PTVGIHVLKSLEE
+1391 PTVGIHVLKSLEDY
-1404 HRCDPVEVEQ
+1404 RCEAVRQEQ
-1414 EGEDE
+1414 EGDDD
-1419 GVQGIGSARHDVT
+1419 GVQGVGSSPDITQAQ
-1432 GAELEGL
+1432 LEGL
-1439 VTAAVDRYR
+1439 MNAAVNRYK
-1448 DLQSSGPPSP
+1448 DIQSSVARADSGQTS
-1458 HTDYNTGGLVNGGR
+1458 YQTGGLVNGSR
-1472 GGEHVIDMPVE
+1472 SGEHVIEMPVE
-1483 EKKIEMREVL
+1483 EKKAETRKVL
-1493 ITKAKTKL
+1493 LAKAKSKL
-1501 DSVVRHLKPDPVV
+1501 DSAISRFKPDPVV

-1534 RKYMEKGQDKIEV
+1534 RKYVEKGHDKIEI
-1547 YQTPL
+1547 YETPL
-1552 EDVDFT
+1552 EDVEFT
-1558 KGFSDFCSTFEL
+1558 KGFTDFCSTFEL

-1580 SSIVGE
+1580 SSTVGE

-1595 LPPDPNVEMPSKIF
+1595 LPPDPNEEMPSKQF
-1609 TNLPSSSPE
+1609 VNLPSSAPE
-1618 ECVIRVYVICGIDF
+1618 ECIIRVYVVCCIEL
-1632 QPNDTSG
+1632 QPNDSSG
-1639 LADPYIEIILGNKKI
+1639 LADPYVEIILGNKKI

-1669 GQMFELTAMLPVQKD
+1669 GQMFELTSMLPVQKD
-1684 LTIRIM
+1684 LTVRIK
-1690 DYDIIS
+1690 DYDLIS
-1696 SDDVIGETRIDLEN
+1696 SDDVIGETVIDLEN
-1710 RYLSKFRAT
+1710 RYVSKFRAT

-1731 NQWRDCIKP
+1731 NQWRDGAKP
-1740 RQILENYC
+1740 REILDNYC

-1756 HFYGNNSVKVGKKI
+1756 LYYGNNSVKVGKKI
-1770 YNLSELEPNKPAD
+1770 YNLADFEPNKPVD
-1783 PNAGPAEERLALHVL
+1783 PNAGAAEERLALHVL
-1798 HTLPTVKEHVET
+1798 HTLPLIKEHVET

-1824 KIQMWVDIFPKSL
+1824 KVQMWVDIFPKSI

-1846 EPRKAKDY
+1846 EPRRAKDY
-1854 VLRIIIWNTV
+1854 ILRIIIWNTV
-1864 DVVLEEESIT
+1864 DVVLDEESIT
-1874 GEKMSDIYVKGW
+1874 GEQMSDIYVKGW
-1886 ISGIDEKQ
+1886 VSGIDEKQ

-1901 SLDGEGNFNWRFTF
+1901 SLDGEGNFNWRFVF

-1945 PNVVIQ
+1945 PNVMIQ

-1963 LGTVSLNLNAMPMP
+1963 LGTLCLNLNAMPKP
-1977 AKKASSCKLSMLPDI
+1977 AKKAGSCKLTMLPDI
-1992 TTGAEVKL
+1992 TTGPEIKL
-2000 ASLFEQKRLRGFW
+2000 VSLFEQKRLRGFW
-2013 PVYNDDTGTRTL
+2013 PVYNDETGERVL
-2025 TGKVEMEME
+2025 TGKVEMELE
-2034 LVTAEEAEERPAGQ
+2034 LVTCEEAEERPAGQ

-2072 ASPWKTLRYIVWR
+2072 ASPWKTLRYIIWR

-2090 IIGFLLLIL
+2090 IIGFFLLIL

>member
-1 MSLQVLVIKAT
+1 MSLQVVVIKAT

-27 SLEYKGLKKKT
+27 SIEFQGIKKKT

-52 FDIDLKGAAIT
+52 FDIDLLGKAVT
-63 ASDELQVQIMDW
+63 ASDELQVKIMDW

-98 TQSEPL
+98 TQSESL
-104 NLSLTDGNGRPT
+104 NLSLTDSNGRPT
-116 QTRLEM
+116 QTKLEM
-122 KLMYK
+122 KLLYK
-127 PPVTAA
+127 PPASASPAA
-133 PAGGGAAGG
+133 AGASGGGDP
-142 AAGGSATQE
+142 TQE
-151 TQGQVMGDSLL
+151 TEGQALGDSLL
-162 EGEEEEEEE
+162 EGDEGDEE
-171 EEVDPGPPQIDPA
+171 EEVDTGPPQIDPA
-184 TGQVIPRP
+184 TGQVIPKP
-192 KKKKKRRGNKLGR
+192 KRRKKRGKFGR
-205 RKLLENLS
+205 RKILENLS

-230 LQGGNIQPVAKVTV
+230 LQGANIQPVAKVTV
-244 ANQTKQTRVKKS
+244 SNQTKQTRVKKS

-271 KSPAELM
+271 KSPLELM
-278 DELVEFKV
+278 DELIEFKV

-301 KCDIGMVYLEPRHSF
+301 KCDIGMVYIEPRHSF
-316 LHKWLLLSDPE
+316 LHKWMLLSDPE
-327 DTMGGPKGYLKV
+327 DQMAGAKGYLKV
-339 CVCVIGPGDE
+339 CVCIIGPGDE

-357 SEESDDIESNL
+357 NEESDDIESNL

-374 QLQPATFTLKLY
+374 QLQPATFTMKLY

-415 VDPYFVFNFAGKEVQ
+415 VDPYFVFSFAGKEVQ

-452 PSMCERLKFIVRDWD
+452 PSMCERLKFTIKDWD
-467 RVTDD
+467 RISKD
-472 DTIGTN
+472 DTIGTA
-478 ILSTSL
+478 ILATSL
-484 ISSSSGS
+484 IASSGGS
-491 GTEDG
+491 G
-496 QFDSF
+496 F

-506 PCFVNFYGSTR
+506 PSFVNFYGSTR
-517 EYTDLPDEYDDL
+517 EYSDLPDEYDDL

-538 YRGRALLEIKTE
+538 YRGRALVE
-550 LGQLP
+550 LQTNLGELP
-555 ELPVDD
+555 EVALED
-561 INNDD
+561 IQNDD

-589 MVSAIDAP
+589 MVNAIDAP

-657 RLEGLNLLLKII
+657 RLEGLNLLLKVI
-669 DTLETNIEQVRIGIK
+669 DTLEANIEQVSIGIK

-699 LDQLEQDCRKKLP
+699 LDQLEQDCRKSLP
-712 EPTAGRHVSN
+712 EPKAGKHVSN
-722 ELDALTREYRQFELD
+722 ELDRLTREYRQFEFD
-737 NIIDNVIK
+737 NIKENVIK

-752 VQEAMAEVENY
+752 VHEAMAEVENY
-763 LQILKNI
+763 LQILKNL

-784 MISGDKRLAYY
+784 MISGEKRLAYH

-801 VLWSQHADYIG
+801 VLWSNNPDYIG
-812 RQCGR
+812 RLCGR
-817 LQTLQLKFPGLK
+817 LQSLQLKFPGIK
-829 AEKEKVSEVPA
+829 AEKEKISEVPA
-840 VLRIKIWLGLANEDD
+840 LLRIKIWLGLANEDD
-855 AWHHM
+855 AWHRM
-860 QTEGEM
+860 QTEGEL

-876 VNLPVVGWTKKG
+876 CNIPVVGWTKKG

-900 KCSLKRE
+900 KCKLPRE

-913 GWKWEGDWYVSPE
+913 GWRWEGDWYVSPE

-948 SRLPASSWGP
+948 SRLPATSWGP
-958 ATRPWTDVKGDEM
+958 ASRPWTDVKGDEM
-971 PSKDAVN
+971 PPRDSVD

-988 WEVDLSRAVDED
+988 WQIDLSRAVDEE

-1026 RWVRTRKLVE
+1026 RWVRNRKLVE
-1036 DAKQKKHKLLKEKQ
+1036 DDKQKKHKAKKIE
-1050 IAEAAEGWEY
+1050 EAAEGWEY

-1067 FHATERTMDMVR
+1067 FHATERTMDLVR

-1096 FFVMKFEDEDD
+1096 FFAMKFEDEDD

-1122 TFKKPFKYQ
+1122 TFKKPYKYQ
-1131 MRAYIYQARDLL
+1131 LRTYIYQARDLL

-1156 ISFLTQSSVTE
+1156 ISFLTQSSMTE
-1167 KKLKSLCP
+1167 KMMKSLCP

-1180 LIFEEL
+1180 LIFEEI
-1186 EIYGDPRAIEENPPE
+1186 EIYGDPQSIAENPPE
-1201 VMVELFDFDKF
+1201 VVVEIFDFDKF

-1218 GRTKAVPM
+1218 GRTKAHPM
-1226 VKLDPSDARM
+1226 VKLDPGDARM
-1236 PVLQWYPITRGQEG
+1236 PVLQWYPITRGQEE

-1261 LVPDKNASMESLL
+1261 L
-1274 HHETGLAGSDLPFL
+1274 LAGSDLPFL
-1288 PPKVG
+1288 PPKKG
-1293 DLYIVP
+1293 DLFLVP

-1313 LCWGVRNMQKFQLAA
+1313 LCWGVRNMKKFQLAA

-1337 CGGHVMES
+1337 CGGHIFES
-1345 NVIKNTKKN
+1345 KVIKNTKKN
-1354 PNFTENILFF
+1354 PNFDENILFF

-1391 PTVGIHVLKSLEE
+1391 PTVGIHVLKSLEDY
-1404 HRCDPVEVEQ
+1404 RCEAVRQEQ
-1414 EGEDE
+1414 EGDDD
-1419 GVQGIGSARHDVT
+1419 GVQGVGSSPDITQAQ
-1432 GAELEGL
+1432 LEGL
-1439 VTAAVDRYR
+1439 MNAAVNRYK
-1448 DLQSSGPPSP
+1448 DIQSSVARADSGQTS
-1458 HTDYNTGGLVNGGR
+1458 YQTGGLVNGSR
-1472 GGEHVIDMPVE
+1472 SGEHVIEMPVE
-1483 EKKIEMREVL
+1483 EKKAETRKVL
-1493 ITKAKTKL
+1493 LAKAKSKL
-1501 DSVVRHLKPDPVV
+1501 DSAISRFKPDPVV

-1534 RKYMEKGQDKIEV
+1534 RKYVEKGHDKIEI
-1547 YQTPL
+1547 YETPL
-1552 EDVDFT
+1552 EDVEFT
-1558 KGFSDFCSTFEL
+1558 KGFTDFCSTFEL

-1580 SSIVGE
+1580 SSTVGE

-1595 LPPDPNVEMPSKIF
+1595 LPPDPNEEMPSKQF
-1609 TNLPSSSPE
+1609 VNLPSSAPE
-1618 ECVIRVYVICGIDF
+1618 ECIIRVYVVCCIEL
-1632 QPNDTSG
+1632 QPNDSSG
-1639 LADPYIEIILGNKKI
+1639 LADPYVEIILGNKKI

-1669 GQMFELTAMLPVQKD
+1669 GQMFELTSMLPVQKD
-1684 LTIRIM
+1684 LTVRIK
-1690 DYDIIS
+1690 DYDLIS
-1696 SDDVIGETRIDLEN
+1696 SDDVIGETVIDLEN
-1710 RYLSKFRAT
+1710 RYVSKFRAT

-1731 NQWRDCIKP
+1731 NQWRDGAKP
-1740 RQILENYC
+1740 REILDNYC

-1756 HFYGNNSVKVGKKI
+1756 LYYGNNSVKVGKKI
-1770 YNLSELEPNKPAD
+1770 YNLADFEPNKPVD
-1783 PNAGPAEERLALHVL
+1783 PNAGAAEERLALHVL
-1798 HTLPTVKEHVET
+1798 HTLPLIKEHVET

-1824 KIQMWVDIFPKSL
+1824 KVQMWVDIFPKSI

-1846 EPRKAKDY
+1846 EPRRAKDY
-1854 VLRIIIWNTV
+1854 ILRIIIWNTV
-1864 DVVLEEESIT
+1864 DVVLDEESIT
-1874 GEKMSDIYVKGW
+1874 GEQMSDIYVKGW
-1886 ISGIDEKQ
+1886 VSGIDEKQ

-1901 SLDGEGNFNWRFTF
+1901 SLDGEGNFNWRFVF

-1945 PNVVIQ
+1945 PNVMIQ

-1963 LGTVSLNLNAMPMP
+1963 LGTLCLNLNAMPKP
-1977 AKKASSCKLSMLPDI
+1977 AKKAGSCKLTMLPDI
-1992 TTGAEVKL
+1992 TTGPEIKL
-2000 ASLFEQKRLRGFW
+2000 VSLFEQKRLRGFW
-2013 PVYNDDTGTRTL
+2013 PVYNDETGERVL
-2025 TGKVEMEME
+2025 TGKVEMELE
-2034 LVTAEEAEERPAGQ
+2034 LVTCEEAEERPAGQ

-2072 ASPWKTLRYIVWR
+2072 ASPWKTLRYIIWR

-2090 IIGFLLLIL
+2090 IIGFFLLIL